1 MVNVDVSYWKKYKMW
16 YDKEKGNADEHD
28 KDLKQVLLNN
38 ETGIGVIGALIMGA
52 SASALTIDFDEP
64 ASAVV
69 AAYCGI
75 MFASTMLAIAA
86 VVYAS
91 LIFLNVNKLPAS
103 CVIHYWERAVVLPGD
118 SLLLVLFSLALFFL
132 GLLMQVFVRYSIA
145 AGIVCCCVLGATV
158 LLSVYI
164 FVPLAGVMGRMENDH
179 MRDTSVIRRG

>member
-1 MVNVDVSYWKKYKMW
+1 MQTSMVNVDVSYWKKYKMW

-132 GLLMQVFVRYSIA
+132 GIA
-145 AGIVCCCVLGATV
+145 D
-158 LLSVYI
+158 
-164 FVPLAGVMGRMENDH
+164 AGVRALFDCGWNRMLLRSGGNRAAFSIHLCSTGRCHGKD
-179 MRDTSVIRRG
+179 GK